1 MKKETIWGL
10 LLLALLTCQSAKA
23 YDFAQD
29 VLLYRITSDT
39 TVEVVGIEFHDQGD
53 GSNDHLIDTRPAFLS
68 ALSWHIIRHWLSSAK
83 ITIPFHFT
91 KAFAEK

>member
-1 MKKETIWGL
+1 MSGFVNRADGL
-10 LLLALLTCQSAKA
+10 
-23 YDFAQD
+23 
-29 VLLYRITSDT
+29 IN
-39 TVEVVGIEFHDQGD
+39 DQGD

>member
-1 MKKETIWGL
+1 MTFSFGTNKWFIQYTPCKNE
-10 LLLALLTCQSAKA
+10 
-23 YDFAQD
+23 
-29 VLLYRITSDT
+29 
-39 TVEVVGIEFHDQGD
+39 EDQGD

>member
-1 MKKETIWGL
+1 MSGFVNRADGL
-10 LLLALLTCQSAKA
+10 IAP
-23 YDFAQD
+23 
-29 VLLYRITSDT
+29 TS
-39 TVEVVGIEFHDQGD
+39 DQGD

>member
-1 MKKETIWGL
+1 MAVPSI
-10 LLLALLTCQSAKA
+10 
-23 YDFAQD
+23 
-29 VLLYRITSDT
+29 T
-39 TVEVVGIEFHDQGD
+39 TVFEWVREPSLDPSLYQPPQEE
-53 GSNDHLIDTRPAFLS
+53 DHLAIVFLIFKNVLAVDSTEHHVVDARIAFLS

>member
-1 MKKETIWGL
+1 MSGFVNI
-10 LLLALLTCQSAKA
+10 
-23 YDFAQD
+23 
-29 VLLYRITSDT
+29 
-39 TVEVVGIEFHDQGD
+39 DQGD

>member
-1 MKKETIWGL
+1 MQVIIGFPCNQFKE
-10 LLLALLTCQSAKA
+10 
-23 YDFAQD
+23 QD
-29 VLLYRITSDT
+29 P
-39 TVEVVGIEFHDQGD
+39 ENDQGD

>member
-1 MKKETIWGL
+1 MSGFVNRADGL
-10 LLLALLTCQSAKA
+10 IAP
-23 YDFAQD
+23 
-29 VLLYRITSDT
+29 TSID
-39 TVEVVGIEFHDQGD
+39 ISLNCICFISNDQGD

>member
-1 MKKETIWGL
+1 MSGFVNR
-10 LLLALLTCQSAKA
+10 A
-23 YDFAQD
+23 DN
-29 VLLYRITSDT
+29 
-39 TVEVVGIEFHDQGD
+39 DQGD